1 MDGEVAFW
9 MMLFLGGYAAMLAY
23 LLARVLRRR

>member
-1 MDGEVAFW
+1 MDAELTFW
-9 MMLFLGGYAAMLAY
+9 MIVFLGGYAAALAF